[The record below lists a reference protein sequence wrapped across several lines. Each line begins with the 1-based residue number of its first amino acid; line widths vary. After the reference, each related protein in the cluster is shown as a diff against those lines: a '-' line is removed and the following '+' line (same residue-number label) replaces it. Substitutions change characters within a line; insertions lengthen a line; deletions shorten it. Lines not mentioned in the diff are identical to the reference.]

1 MDYSASK
8 ASVWLDGSVDIEPT
22 FCNEGGETNG
32 DSDLPSASTYF
43 QQYENDHLPVL
54 FWKRLMQTRNSF

>member
-8 ASVWLDGSVDIEPT
+8 ASVWLDVPVDIEPT

-32 DSDLPSASTYF
+32 DSSELLSTA
-43 QQYENDHLPVL
+43 
-54 FWKRLMQTRNSF
+54 